1 MKEHNLV
8 ILQSSNIAILQD
20 YKIVKLTEQLDYTN
34 FTSEEGNHAFP
45 FSVLKLGKIDQRR
58 TFDLKSV

>member
-1 MKEHNLV
+1 MMERMKEHNLAR
-8 ILQSSNIAILQD
+8 LQY

-34 FTSEEGNHAFP
+34 FTSEEGSHAFP
-45 FSVLKLGKIDQRR
+45 FSVLKPGKIGQRR